1 MHPVKPQMATNEIV
15 EINIADLALSDF
27 LKNRGSAINS
37 SNLNTRLEFL
47 NNALLPKIKTGGR
60 ASV

>member
-1 MHPVKPQMATNEIV
+1 MDANEIV
-15 EINIADLALSDF
+15 EINIVDLALSDF

-47 NNALLPKIKTGGR
+47 NNALLTKIRTGGR
-60 ASV
+60 TSV